1 MFLSVI
7 IPVYNVEP
15 YLHRC
20 IDSVIAQDMGDE
32 IELLLVDDGSKDASG
47 AICDEY
53 ASKYSWIHAFHI
65 PNGGVGNARNYGIE
79 HVQGEYFTFIDS
91 DDFIDPG
98 FYKEVLRLH
107 RQTPSDVYLYG
118 YKDYPLNSSDG
129 HRLKQCRC
137 DDAESLAQLYLDM
150 KKNYLMFSVINK
162 IFNSIE
168 NQEHRFLTNIHY
180 FEDCLFALDCL
191 GKAKSVGVIE
201 QAPYNYVH
209 HPGEHLGGKYTAP
222 EVVVEVARELKR
234 RSDILPQSDELTQ
247 YTILEYYN
255 NMLHAVDSSRGIKQR
270 LQYIRILLREIETFG
285 FKTEFKKYLGRRKIL
300 MQFSSP
306 VGVLMMC
313 LLRNLILKFR

>member
-20 IDSVIAQDMGDE
+20 IDSVIAQDMSDE

-98 FYKEVLRLH
+98 LYKEVLRLH
-107 RQTPSDVYLYG
+107 RQNPSDVYVFG
-118 YKDYPLNSSDG
+118 YKDYPDNNSGRPGS
-129 HRLKQCRC
+129 KQCRC
-137 DDAESLAQLYLDM
+137 DDAKSLAQLYLDM
-150 KKNYLMFSVINK
+150 KRNYLMFPVFNK

-201 QAPYNYVH
+201 QASYNYVH
-209 HPGEHLGGKYTAP
+209 HPGEHLGGKYTEP
-222 EVVVEVARELKR
+222 GVIVEVARELKK
-234 RSDILPQSDELTQ
+234 RSDFLPQSDELTQ

-255 NMLHAVDSSRGIKQR
+255 NLLHAVNSSRGVKQR

-300 MQFSSP
+300 IQFSSP

>member
-20 IDSVIAQDMGDE
+20 IDSVIAQDMSDE

-98 FYKEVLRLH
+98 LYKEVLRLH
-107 RQTPSDVYLYG
+107 RQNPSDVYVFG
-118 YKDYPLNSSDG
+118 YKDYPENNSGRHGS
-129 HRLKQCRC
+129 KQCRC
-137 DDAESLAQLYLDM
+137 DDAKSLAQLYLDM
-150 KKNYLMFSVINK
+150 KRNYLMFPVFNK

-201 QAPYNYVH
+201 QASFYYVH
-209 HPGEHLGGKYTAP
+209 HPGEHLGGKYTEP
-222 EVVVEVARELKR
+222 GVIVEVARELKK
-234 RSDILPQSDELTQ
+234 RSDFLPQSDELTQ

-255 NMLHAVDSSRGIKQR
+255 NLLHAVNSSRGVKQR

-300 MQFSSP
+300 IQFSSP

>member
-1 MFLSVI
+1 MMAAKM
-7 IPVYNVEP
+7 
-15 YLHRC
+15 HRGQYVMNMHRS
-20 IDSVIAQDMGDE
+20 IVGFMLFI
-32 IELLLVDDGSKDASG
+32 
-47 AICDEY
+47 
-53 ASKYSWIHAFHI
+53 F
-65 PNGGVGNARNYGIE
+65 PTVGNARNYGIE

-107 RQTPSDVYLYG
+107 RQTPSDVYLFG

-137 DDAESLAQLYLDM
+137 DDTESLAQLYLDM

-168 NQEHRFLTNIHY
+168 NRKHRFLTNIHY

-209 HPGEHLGGKYTAP
+209 HPENILH
-222 EVVVEVARELKR
+222 RRWWLK
-234 RSDILPQSDELTQ
+234 
-247 YTILEYYN
+247 
-255 NMLHAVDSSRGIKQR
+255 
-270 LQYIRILLREIETFG
+270 
-285 FKTEFKKYLGRRKIL
+285 
-300 MQFSSP
+300 
-306 VGVLMMC
+306 
-313 LLRNLILKFR
+313 